1 MPPTTRSGSEKES
14 SIDDVVQRFNRLEE
28 LVRTVTSDLR
38 DVKAQQT
45 MLGVSL
51 IRLEQQVLG

>member
-14 SIDDVVQRFNRLEE
+14 SINDVVQRFNRLEE
-28 LVRTVTSDLR
+28 LVRTVTSDLH